1 MLGRVERL
9 EQARGGADD
18 VDAFA
23 AFVADSEA
31 GMDAGR
37 LDRRDFTE
45 VLVFVATWRT
55 RYGVSFADSSVG
67 ADGDAPLAHSGPI

>member
-1 MLGRVERL
+1 MLGRVQRL
-9 EQARGGADD
+9 EQARGGAEDE
-18 VDAFA
+18 DAFA

-45 VLVFVATWRT
+45 VLSFLAVWHT
-55 RYGVSFADSSVG
+55 RYGVSFAVRRARSR
-67 ADGDAPLAHSGPI
+67 